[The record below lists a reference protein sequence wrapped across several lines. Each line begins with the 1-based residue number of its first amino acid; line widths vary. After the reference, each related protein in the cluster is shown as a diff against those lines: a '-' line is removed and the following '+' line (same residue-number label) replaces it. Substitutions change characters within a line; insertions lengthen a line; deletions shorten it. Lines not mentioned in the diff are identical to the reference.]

1 MQTPHGQQLQA
12 VARMQTHTHT
22 SMYRMYGHRL
32 CGVRPRLGLGSH
44 MARGW
49 REIRAYGVLASRG
62 AQLIR
67 LHDSSRQTA
76 CNTHGVGSIM
86 GLPVAS

>member
-1 MQTPHGQQLQA
+1 
-12 VARMQTHTHT
+12 
-22 SMYRMYGHRL
+22 MYRMHGHRL

-49 REIRAYGVLASRG
+49 RENPGIWCAGLRG

-86 GLPVAS
+86 GLPFAS